1 MRLAVTHFPAI
12 LVAAAGSGRSVLAP
26 RRAPVSIVRVVR
38 VREKCVRARLRG
50 GGILRSL
57 KQVKRRQHGLTDTVD
72 VAAGGP
78 ALRELWP

>member
-1 MRLAVTHFPAI
+1 MRV

-50 GGILRSL
+50 RGILRSL
-57 KQVKRRQHGLTDTVD
+57 KQVKRRQRRRQHGLTDTVD
-72 VAAGGP
+72 VAAGAP
-78 ALRELWP
+78 RTLAVKIN